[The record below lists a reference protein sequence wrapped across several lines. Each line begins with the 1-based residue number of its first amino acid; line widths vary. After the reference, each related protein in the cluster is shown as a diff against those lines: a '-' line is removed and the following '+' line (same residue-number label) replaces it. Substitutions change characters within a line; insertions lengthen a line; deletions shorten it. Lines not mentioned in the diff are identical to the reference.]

1 MTTACNKE
9 ELSEN
14 HYKRDLSSG
23 RIRIPNYQ
31 RDYAWKDKNFRDLW
45 EDLEE
50 AIEYNK
56 KGQGH
61 FIGTMVVAK
70 NEDNKKLYDIIDGQ
84 QRTTT
89 IFMLLH
95 VLANEQNE
103 KDKQETRKYLYQKG
117 ELKLEVA
124 PQNQSFFKALLEAA
138 EKGNISHCE
147 KDADTEGKQ
156 NLFEVLKAILD
167 KVSKLNK
174 EEANERLE
182 ALLEMV
188 LMRLEEPDPGRA
200 IRTFQS
206 VNDRGVPLLLLD
218 KLKSLFIYYSN
229 TFCDGKRGLDQ
240 FINDHFGEIFKIFAK
255 IKKSNHISSVGGF
268 DEGDIFRYHAGSQ
281 KFDGIEFLGH
291 YETSTENTYEKL
303 KDELKEIKKS
313 KLKSFIQSY
322 VSDLK
327 NFYQAFL
334 DLLSEIDTN
343 PTTLKAMLINTINP
357 LFFNSLIRLKINNEL
372 DDEAMKLF
380 AKTDIVFFKAGKK
393 MRTTAYNLIEE
404 YLEKGKEGLKSK
416 MIAQCRNHIE
426 SASWNLVNNAS
437 NSSCFH
443 YIFFEKNCHEMGLV
457 DLKKLIPGKQFSQ
470 QKEHIIPI
478 NLLEQRSNNKIR
490 DLGFENK
497 EDLRAYIDTYGN
509 LISLEKS
516 LNLKASDKDLYGK
529 DEIYKNSAIAFNRRF
544 NVKGF
549 NKKALIKRNDEMQEW
564 LINTFFKDFA
574 AH

>member
-1 MTTACNKE
+1 MKTTIKE
-9 ELSEN
+9 IFQAKRIQHPQLSEGL
-14 HYKRDLSSG
+14 RLE
-23 RIRIPNYQ
+23 
-31 RDYAWKDKNFRDLW
+31 KDKNFKDLW

-61 FIGTMVVAK
+61 FMGTMVVAK

-156 NLFEVLKAILD
+156 NLFEVLKTILD

-174 EEANERLE
+174 EEVNERLE

-218 KLKSLFIYYSN
+218 KLKSLLIYYSN

-255 IKKSNHISSVGGF
+255 IKKSNHISSVGGSN
-268 DEGDIFRYHAGSQ
+268 EGDIFRYHAGSQ
-281 KFDGIEFLGH
+281 KFDGIDFLGH
-291 YETSTENTYEKL
+291 HEASTKNTYEKL
-303 KDELKEIKKS
+303 KDELKKVEKDE
-313 KLKSFIQSY
+313 LENFIRSY

-334 DLLSEIDTN
+334 DLLNEIGTN
-343 PTTLKAMLINTINP
+343 PTTFKVMLINKINP
-357 LFFNSLIRLKINNEL
+357 RFFNSLIRLKINNEL
-372 DDEAMKLF
+372 DDETLRLF
-380 AKTDIVFFKAGKK
+380 AKTNIVFFKVGKT
-393 MRTTAYNLIEE
+393 MQATACNLINE
-404 YLEKGKEGLKSK
+404 YLKKGKEGLKIK
-416 MIAQCRNHIE
+416 MIAQYRNDIE
-426 SASWNLVNNAS
+426 QASWKLVKNAF

-443 YIFFEKNCHEMGLV
+443 YIFFEKNCQEMGLA
-457 DLKKLIPGKQFSQ
+457 DLKKLIRGKHFSQ
-470 QKEHIIPI
+470 EKEHIIPI
-478 NLLEQRSNNKIR
+478 NLLEQRPYNKIR
-490 DLGFENK
+490 DLGFEGK
-497 EDLRAYIDTYGN
+497 KDLRR
-509 LISLEKS
+509 
-516 LNLKASDKDLYGK
+516 LY
-529 DEIYKNSAIAFNRRF
+529 
-544 NVKGF
+544 
-549 NKKALIKRNDEMQEW
+549 
-564 LINTFFKDFA
+564 
-574 AH
+574 

>member
-1 MTTACNKE
+1 MFWRTNKTRKT
-9 ELSEN
+9 SKRQEN
-14 HYKRDLSSG
+14 IYT
-23 RIRIPNYQ
+23 
-31 RDYAWKDKNFRDLW
+31 
-45 EDLEE
+45 
-50 AIEYNK
+50 K
-56 KGQGH
+56 KGG
-61 FIGTMVVAK
+61 
-70 NEDNKKLYDIIDGQ
+70 
-84 QRTTT
+84 
-89 IFMLLH
+89 
-95 VLANEQNE
+95 
-103 KDKQETRKYLYQKG
+103 
-117 ELKLEVA
+117 LKLEVA
-124 PQNQSFFKALLEAA
+124 PQNQSFFKTLLEAA
-138 EKGNISHCE
+138 KEGNISHYE

-167 KVSKLNK
+167 KVSELSE

-218 KLKSLFIYYSN
+218 KLKSLLIYYSN

-268 DEGDIFRYHAGSQ
+268 DESDIFRYHAGSQ
-281 KFDGIEFLGH
+281 KFDGIEFLWH
-291 YETSTENTYEKL
+291 YEASTDKTYEKL

-313 KLKSFIQSY
+313 KLESFIRSY

-343 PTTLKAMLINTINP
+343 PTTLKVMLINGINP
-357 LFFNSLIRLKINNEL
+357 RFFNSLIRLKINNEL
-372 DDEAMKLF
+372 DDETLKLF
-380 AKTDIVFFKAGKK
+380 AKTDIVLFKATRYRK
-393 MRTTAYNLIEE
+393 AAVYNLINA
-404 YLEKGKEGLKSK
+404 YLEKGKEGLKSE
-416 MIAQCRNHIE
+416 MIAQCRNDIGL
-426 SASWNLVNNAS
+426 ASWQSVKNAS

-443 YIFFEKNCHEMGLV
+443 YVFFEKNCQEMGLA
-457 DLKKLIPGKQFSQ
+457 DLKKLIPEKQFSQ

-478 NLLEQRSNNKIR
+478 NLLELDNEIEIQK
-490 DLGFENK
+490 LGFEDK
-497 EDLRAYIDTYGN
+497 KDLEAYIDTYGN
-509 LISLEKS
+509 LISLEGP
-516 LNLKASDKDLYGK
+516 LNSKASDKDLYGK
-529 DEIYKNSAIAFNRRF
+529 DEIYKSSEIPFNRCF

-549 NKKALIKRNDEMQEW
+549 NKKVLIERNNAMREW
-564 LINTFFKDFA
+564 LIDTFFKDFA

>member
-1 MTTACNKE
+1 
-9 ELSEN
+9 
-14 HYKRDLSSG
+14 
-23 RIRIPNYQ
+23 
-31 RDYAWKDKNFRDLW
+31 
-45 EDLEE
+45 
-50 AIEYNK
+50 
-56 KGQGH
+56 
-61 FIGTMVVAK
+61 MVVAK

-103 KDKQETRKYLYQKG
+103 EDKQETREYLYQKG

-156 NLFEVLKAILD
+156 NLFEVLKTILD

-174 EEANERLE
+174 EEVDERLE

-218 KLKSLFIYYSN
+218 KLKSLLIYYSN
-229 TFCDGKRGLDQ
+229 TFCDGKRGLDR

-255 IKKSNHISSVGGF
+255 IKKSNHISSVGGS

-281 KFDGIEFLGH
+281 KFDDIDFLGH
-291 YETSTENTYEKL
+291 YKTSIDNTYEKL
-303 KDELKEIKKS
+303 KDELKGIKKSES

-327 NFYQAFL
+327 NFYQAFF

-343 PTTLKAMLINTINP
+343 PTTFKARLINKIN
-357 LFFNSLIRLKINNEL
+357 LFFFNSLIRLKINNEL
-372 DDEAMKLF
+372 DDETMRLF
-380 AKTDIVFFKAGKK
+380 AKTDIMFFKVGNA
-393 MRTTAYNLIEE
+393 RANAYNLINE
-404 YLEKGKEGLKSK
+404 YLQKGKEGLKSK
-416 MIAQCRNHIE
+416 MIAQCRNDIE
-426 SASWNLVNNAS
+426 LASWRLVKNAS
-437 NSSCFH
+437 DLSCFH
-443 YIFFEKNCHEMGLV
+443 YIFFEKNCQEMGLA
-457 DLKKLIPGKQFSQ
+457 DLKKLIRGEQLSQ
-470 QKEHIIPI
+470 EKEHIIPI
-478 NLLEQRSNNKIR
+478 NLLELDNEIEIQK
-490 DLGFENK
+490 LGFEGK
-497 EDLRAYIDTYGN
+497 KDLEDYIHTYGN
-509 LISLEKS
+509 LISLENS

-529 DEIYKNSAIAFNRRF
+529 DEIYKSSEIPFNRRF

-549 NKKALIKRNDEMQEW
+549 NKKALIKRNDEMREW

-574 AH
+574 TQ

>member
-1 MTTACNKE
+1 
-9 ELSEN
+9 
-14 HYKRDLSSG
+14 
-23 RIRIPNYQ
+23 
-31 RDYAWKDKNFRDLW
+31 
-45 EDLEE
+45 
-50 AIEYNK
+50 
-56 KGQGH
+56 
-61 FIGTMVVAK
+61 
-70 NEDNKKLYDIIDGQ
+70 
-84 QRTTT
+84 
-89 IFMLLH
+89 MLLH

-124 PQNQSFFKALLEAA
+124 SQNQSFFKALLEAA

-174 EEANERLE
+174 EEVNERLE
-182 ALLEMV
+182 VLLEMV

-218 KLKSLFIYYSN
+218 KLKSLLIYYSN

-255 IKKSNHISSVGGF
+255 IKKSNHFSSVGGS
-268 DEGDIFRYHAGSQ
+268 DEGDIFRHHAGSQ
-281 KFDGIEFLGH
+281 RFDGIEFLGH
-291 YETSTENTYEKL
+291 YETSTDKTYEKL
-303 KDELKEIKKS
+303 KDELKKIEKD
-313 KLKSFIQSY
+313 KLENFIRSY

-343 PTTLKAMLINTINP
+343 PTAFKVMLINKIDS

-372 DDEAMKLF
+372 DDETLKLF
-380 AKTDIVFFKAGKK
+380 AKTDILLFKVGRD
-393 MRTTAYNLIEE
+393 MRAKAYKAKAYNLINK
-404 YLEKGKEGLKSK
+404 YLQKGKEGLKSE
-416 MIAQCRNHIE
+416 MIAQCRNDIGQ
-426 SASWNLVNNAS
+426 ASWNLVKNAFYS
-437 NSSCFH
+437 PCFH
-443 YIFFEKNCHEMGLV
+443 YIFFEKNCQEMGLA
-457 DLKKLIPGKQFSQ
+457 DLKKLIQKKQFSQ
-470 QKEHIIPI
+470 HKEHIIPK
-478 NLLEQRSNNKIR
+478 NLLKLDNEIEIQKLSFKDKK
-490 DLGFENK
+490 DL
-497 EDLRAYIDTYGN
+497 EDYIDTYGN
-509 LISLEKS
+509 LISLEGP
-516 LNLKASDKDLYGK
+516 LNSQASDKDLYGK
-529 DEIYKNSAIAFNRRF
+529 DEIYKNSEIPFNRRF

-549 NKKALIKRNDEMQEW
+549 NKKALIARNDEMREW

>member
-1 MTTACNKE
+1 MKTTIKE
-9 ELSEN
+9 IFLEEGYS
-14 HYKRDLSSG
+14 
-23 RIRIPNYQ
+23 IPNYQ
-31 RDYAWKDKNFRDLW
+31 RDYAWKEKNFKDLW

-61 FIGTMVVAK
+61 FIGTMVVAN

-95 VLANEQNE
+95 VLANKQNE

-124 PQNQSFFKALLEAA
+124 PQNQSFFKTLLEAA
-138 EKGNISHCE
+138 EKENISHCE

-167 KVSKLNK
+167 KVSKLS
-174 EEANERLE
+174 EEGVNERLE
-182 ALLEMV
+182 ALLKMV

-218 KLKSLFIYYSN
+218 KLKSLLIYYSN

-255 IKKSNHISSVGGF
+255 IKKSDHISSVGGF

-281 KFDGIEFLGH
+281 RFDGIEFLGH
-291 YETSTENTYEKL
+291 YATSTEDTYEKL

-334 DLLSEIDTN
+334 DLLSEIDTS

-372 DDEAMKLF
+372 DDETLKLF
-380 AKTDIVFFKAGKK
+380 AKTDIVFFKSSKK
-393 MRTTAYNLIEE
+393 MRTTAYNLIDE
-404 YLEKGKEGLKSK
+404 YLEKGKEELKSK
-416 MIAQCRNHIE
+416 MIDQCRNYIE
-426 SASWNLVNNAS
+426 LASREFVNNAS

-443 YIFFEKNCHEMGLV
+443 YVFFEKNCQEMGLA

-490 DLGFENK
+490 DLGFEGK
-497 EDLRAYIDTYGN
+497 KDLEDYIDTYGN
-509 LISLEKS
+509 FISLEKS

-529 DEIYKNSAIAFNRRF
+529 DAIYKESRIPFNRRF

-549 NKKALIKRNDEMQEW
+549 NKKVLIKRNDEMREW

-574 AH
+574 TH

>member
-1 MTTACNKE
+1 
-9 ELSEN
+9 
-14 HYKRDLSSG
+14 
-23 RIRIPNYQ
+23 
-31 RDYAWKDKNFRDLW
+31 
-45 EDLEE
+45 
-50 AIEYNK
+50 
-56 KGQGH
+56 
-61 FIGTMVVAK
+61 MVVAK
-70 NEDNKKLYDIIDGQ
+70 NEYNKKLYDIIDGQ

-95 VLANEQNE
+95 VLASKQNE
-103 KDKQETRKYLYQKG
+103 EDKQETRKYLYQKG

-124 PQNQSFFKALLEAA
+124 PQNQSFFKTLLEAA
-138 EKGNISHCE
+138 EKENISHYE

-156 NLFEVLKAILD
+156 NLFEVLKAIWD
-167 KVSKLNK
+167 KVSKLS
-174 EEANERLE
+174 EEEVNERLE

-218 KLKSLFIYYSN
+218 KLKSFLIYYSN

-255 IKKSNHISSVGGF
+255 IKKSDHISSVGGPNF

-281 KFDGIEFLGH
+281 RFDGIEFLGH
-291 YETSTENTYEKL
+291 YEASTDKTYEKL
-303 KDELKEIKKS
+303 KDELKEVEKDE
-313 KLKSFIQSY
+313 LENFIRSY

-343 PTTLKAMLINTINP
+343 PTTFKVMRINTINP

-372 DDEAMKLF
+372 DDEALRLF
-380 AKTDIVFFKAGKK
+380 AKTDIVLFKTGRYMKA
-393 MRTTAYNLIEE
+393 TAYNLINE
-404 YLEKGKEGLKSK
+404 YLKKGKEGLKSE
-416 MIAQCRNHIE
+416 MIAQCRNDIE
-426 SASWNLVNNAS
+426 QASRESVNNAS

-443 YIFFEKNCHEMGLV
+443 YIFFEKNCQEMGLA

-470 QKEHIIPI
+470 QKEHIIPF
-478 NLLEQRSNNKIR
+478 NLLELDNEIEIQK
-490 DLGFENK
+490 LGFEDEK
-497 EDLRAYIDTYGN
+497 DLEAYIDTYGN
-509 LISLEKS
+509 FISLEKP
-516 LNLKASDKDLYGK
+516 LNSKASDKDLYGK
-529 DEIYKNSAIAFNRRF
+529 DAIYKESRIPFNRRF

-549 NKKALIKRNDEMQEW
+549 NKKVLITRNDEMREW

>member
-1 MTTACNKE
+1 MKTTIKE
-9 ELSEN
+9 IFQAKGYS
-14 HYKRDLSSG
+14 
-23 RIRIPNYQ
+23 IPNYQ
-31 RDYAWKDKNFRDLW
+31 RDYAWKDKNFKDLW

-61 FIGTMVVAK
+61 FMGIMVVAK

-124 PQNQSFFKALLEAA
+124 LKNQSFFKVLLEAA

-156 NLFEVLKAILD
+156 NLFEVLKAVLD
-167 KVSKLNK
+167 KVSKLN
-174 EEANERLE
+174 EEEVNERLE
-182 ALLEMV
+182 VLLEMV
-188 LMRLEEPDPGRA
+188 LMRFEESDPGRA

-206 VNDRGVPLLLLD
+206 VNDRGVSLLLLD
-218 KLKSLFIYYSN
+218 KLKSLLIYYSN

-255 IKKSNHISSVGGF
+255 IKKSNHIFSVGGPNF

-281 KFDGIEFLGH
+281 KFDGIDFLGH
-291 YETSTENTYEKL
+291 YKTSTADNTYEKL
-303 KDELKEIKKS
+303 KDKLKEIKKSKS

-343 PTTLKAMLINTINP
+343 PTTFKVMLINKINP
-357 LFFNSLIRLKINNEL
+357 FFFNSLIRLKINNEL
-372 DDEAMKLF
+372 DDETMRLF
-380 AKTDIVFFKAGKK
+380 AKTNILLSKDRGGGVSSV
-393 MRTTAYNLIEE
+393 AYNLIKE
-404 YLEKGKEGLKSK
+404 YLQKGKEGLKSK
-416 MIAQCRNHIE
+416 MIAQCRNDIE
-426 SASWNLVNNAS
+426 QASWKLVRNAS
-437 NSSCFH
+437 NSKCFH
-443 YIFFEKNCHEMGLV
+443 YISSLKRTARRWVLPISKN
-457 DLKKLIPGKQFSQ
+457 
-470 QKEHIIPI
+470 
-478 NLLEQRSNNKIR
+478 
-490 DLGFENK
+490 
-497 EDLRAYIDTYGN
+497 
-509 LISLEKS
+509 
-516 LNLKASDKDLYGK
+516 
-529 DEIYKNSAIAFNRRF
+529 
-544 NVKGF
+544 
-549 NKKALIKRNDEMQEW
+549 
-564 LINTFFKDFA
+564 
-574 AH
+574 

>member
-1 MTTACNKE
+1 MKTTIKE
-9 ELSEN
+9 IFQAERYS
-14 HYKRDLSSG
+14 
-23 RIRIPNYQ
+23 IPNYQ

-61 FIGTMVVAK
+61 FMGTMVVAK

-95 VLANEQNE
+95 VLASKQNE
-103 KDKQETRKYLYQKG
+103 EDKRETRKYLYQKG

-124 PQNQSFFKALLEAA
+124 PQNQSFFKTLLEAA
-138 EKGNISHCE
+138 EKGSISHCE

-156 NLFEVLKAILD
+156 NLFEVLKTILD
-167 KVSKLNK
+167 KVSKLS
-174 EEANERLE
+174 EEGVNECLE
-182 ALLEMV
+182 MLLEMV
-188 LMRLEEPDPGRA
+188 LMRFEEPDPGKA

-218 KLKSLFIYYSN
+218 KLKSLLIYYSN

-255 IKKSNHISSVGGF
+255 IKKSNHISRVGGSNF

-281 KFDGIEFLGH
+281 RFDGIEFLGH
-291 YETSTENTYEKL
+291 YEASTDKTYEKL
-303 KDELKEIKKS
+303 KDELKKIKKS
-313 KLKSFIQSY
+313 ELENFIQSY

-343 PTTLKAMLINTINP
+343 PTTLKVMLINKINP
-357 LFFNSLIRLKINNEL
+357 RFFNSLIRLKINNEL
-372 DDEAMKLF
+372 DDETLRLF
-380 AKTDIVFFKAGKK
+380 AKTDIVLFKAGRDMKSA
-393 MRTTAYNLIEE
+393 AYNLINA
-404 YLEKGKEGLKSK
+404 YLKKGKEGLKSE
-416 MIAQCRNHIE
+416 MIAQCRNDIE
-426 SASWNLVNNAS
+426 QASLKLVKNAS

-443 YIFFEKNCHEMGLV
+443 YIFFEKNCQEMGLA
-457 DLKKLIPGKQFSQ
+457 DLKKLIPRKQFSQ
-470 QKEHIIPI
+470 EKEHIIPI
-478 NLLEQRSNNKIR
+478 NLLELDNEIEIQK
-490 DLGFENK
+490 LGFEDEK
-497 EDLRAYIDTYGN
+497 DLEAYIDTYGN
-509 LISLEKS
+509 LISLES
-516 LNLKASDKDLYGK
+516 PLNSKAKDKDLYEK
-529 DEIYKNSAIAFNRRF
+529 DEIYKSSEIPFNRRF

-549 NKKALIKRNDEMQEW
+549 NKKVLIERNNAMREW
-564 LINTFFKDFA
+564 LIDTFFKDFA
-574 AH
+574 TH

>member
-1 MTTACNKE
+1 
-9 ELSEN
+9 
-14 HYKRDLSSG
+14 
-23 RIRIPNYQ
+23 
-31 RDYAWKDKNFRDLW
+31 
-45 EDLEE
+45 
-50 AIEYNK
+50 
-56 KGQGH
+56 
-61 FIGTMVVAK
+61 MVVAK

-95 VLANEQNE
+95 VLANKQNE
-103 KDKQETRKYLYQKG
+103 EDKRETRKYLYQKG

-124 PQNQSFFKALLEAA
+124 PQNQSFFKTLLEAA
-138 EKGNISHCE
+138 KKRDISHCE

-167 KVSKLNK
+167 KVSKLN
-174 EEANERLE
+174 EEEVNERLE

-218 KLKSLFIYYSN
+218 KLKSFLIYYSN

-255 IKKSNHISSVGGF
+255 IKKSNHISSVGGSNF

-281 KFDGIEFLGH
+281 RFDGIEFLGH
-291 YETSTENTYEKL
+291 YEASTDKTYEKL
-303 KDELKEIKKS
+303 KDKLKEVRKS

-327 NFYQAFL
+327 NFYQAFF

-372 DDEAMKLF
+372 DDETLKLF
-380 AKTDIVFFKAGKK
+380 AKTDIVFFKATRFLASK
-393 MRTTAYNLIEE
+393 AYNLINA
-404 YLEKGKEGLKSK
+404 YLKKGKERLKSE
-416 MIAQCRNHIE
+416 MIAQCRNDIGL
-426 SASWNLVNNAS
+426 ASLKLVNNAF
-437 NSSCFH
+437 NLSCFH
-443 YIFFEKNCHEMGLV
+443 YVFFEKNCQEMGLA

-470 QKEHIIPI
+470 EKEHIIPI
-478 NLLEQRSNNKIR
+478 NLLELDNEIEIQK
-490 DLGFENK
+490 LGFEDK
-497 EDLRAYIDTYGN
+497 KDLENYIYTYGN
-509 LISLEKS
+509 LISLEAP
-516 LNLKASDKDLYGK
+516 LNSKGKDKDLYEK
-529 DEIYKNSAIAFNRRF
+529 DAIYKESRIPFNRRF

-549 NKKALIKRNDEMQEW
+549 NKKVLIKRNDEMREW
-564 LINTFFKDFA
+564 LIDTFFKDFA
-574 AH
+574 TH

>member
-1 MTTACNKE
+1 M
-9 ELSEN
+9 
-14 HYKRDLSSG
+14 
-23 RIRIPNYQ
+23 
-31 RDYAWKDKNFRDLW
+31 
-45 EDLEE
+45 
-50 AIEYNK
+50 
-56 KGQGH
+56 
-61 FIGTMVVAK
+61 
-70 NEDNKKLYDIIDGQ
+70 
-84 QRTTT
+84 
-89 IFMLLH
+89 
-95 VLANEQNE
+95 
-103 KDKQETRKYLYQKG
+103 
-117 ELKLEVA
+117 
-124 PQNQSFFKALLEAA
+124 A

-167 KVSKLNK
+167 KVSKLS
-174 EEANERLE
+174 EEGVNERLE

-218 KLKSLFIYYSN
+218 KLKSLLIYYSN

-255 IKKSNHISSVGGF
+255 IKKSDHISKF

-281 KFDGIEFLGH
+281 RFDGIEFLGG
-291 YETSTENTYEKL
+291 YKTSTEDTYEQLKDKL
-303 KDELKEIKKS
+303 KEVRKS
-313 KLKSFIQSY
+313 KLKNFIQSY

-343 PTTLKAMLINTINP
+343 PTTLKVMLINGINP
-357 LFFNSLIRLKINNEL
+357 RFFNSLIRLKINNEL
-372 DDEAMKLF
+372 DDETLRLF
-380 AKTDIVFFKAGKK
+380 AKTYILLSKGRKGVGSV
-393 MRTTAYNLIEE
+393 AYNLIEK

-416 MIAQCRNHIE
+416 MIDQCRNDIE
-426 SASWNLVNNAS
+426 LASWELVRNIS
-437 NSSCFH
+437 NSKYFH
-443 YIFFEKNCHEMGLV
+443 YIFFEKNCQEMGLA

-470 QKEHIIPI
+470 EKEHIIPI
-478 NLLEQRSNNKIR
+478 NLLEQRPYNKIR
-490 DLGFENK
+490 DLGFEGK
-497 EDLRAYIDTYGN
+497 KDLEDYIDTYGN
-509 LISLEKS
+509 LISLEEL
-516 LNLKASDKDLYGK
+516 LNRKGKDKDLYGK
-529 DEIYKNSAIAFNRRF
+529 DAIYKESRIPFNRRF

-549 NKKALIKRNDEMQEW
+549 NKKVLIKRNDEMREW

>member
-1 MTTACNKE
+1 MKTTIKE
-9 ELSEN
+9 IFQEEGYS
-14 HYKRDLSSG
+14 
-23 RIRIPNYQ
+23 IPNYQ
-31 RDYAWKDKNFRDLW
+31 RDYAWKDKNFMDLW

-103 KDKQETRKYLYQKG
+103 KDKRETRKYLYQKG

-124 PQNQSFFKALLEAA
+124 PQNQSFFKTLLEAA

-156 NLFEVLKAILD
+156 NLFEVLKAISD
-167 KVSKLNK
+167 KVSKLS
-174 EEANERLE
+174 EEGVNERLE
-182 ALLEMV
+182 VLLKMV

-206 VNDRGVPLLLLD
+206 VNDRGVPLLFLD
-218 KLKSLFIYYSN
+218 KLKSLLIYYSN

-255 IKKSNHISSVGGF
+255 IKKSDNFSSVGSP

-281 KFDGIEFLGH
+281 RFDGIDFLGH
-291 YETSTENTYEKL
+291 YETSTDNTYEKL
-303 KDELKEIKKS
+303 KNKLKEIGKS

-322 VSDLK
+322 VNDLK

-343 PTTLKAMLINTINP
+343 PTTLKAMLINKINP

-372 DDEAMKLF
+372 DDETLRLF
-380 AKTDIVFFKAGKK
+380 AKTDIVFFKSSKK
-393 MRTTAYNLIEE
+393 MRTTAYNLIDE
-404 YLEKGKEGLKSK
+404 YLERGKEELKSK
-416 MIAQCRNHIE
+416 MIDQCRNYIE
-426 SASWNLVNNAS
+426 LASREFVNNVP

-443 YIFFEKNCHEMGLV
+443 YIFFEKNCQEMGLA

-470 QKEHIIPI
+470 EKEHIIPI
-478 NLLEQRSNNKIR
+478 NLLELDNEIEIQK
-490 DLGFENK
+490 LGFEDK
-497 EDLRAYIDTYGN
+497 KDLENYIDTYGN
-509 LISLEKS
+509 LISLES
-516 LNLKASDKDLYGK
+516 PLNRNASDKDLYGK
-529 DEIYKNSAIAFNRRF
+529 DAIYKESRIPFNRRF
-544 NVKGF
+544 NAKDF
-549 NKKALIKRNDEMQEW
+549 NKKVLIKRNDEMREW
-564 LINTFFKDFA
+564 LIDTFFKDFA
-574 AH
+574 TH